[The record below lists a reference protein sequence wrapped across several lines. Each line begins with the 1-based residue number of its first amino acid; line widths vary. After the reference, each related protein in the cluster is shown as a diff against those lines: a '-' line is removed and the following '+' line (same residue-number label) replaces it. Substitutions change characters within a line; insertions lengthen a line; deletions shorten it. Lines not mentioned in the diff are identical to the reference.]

1 MTVRKLW
8 RLWGLVLVAGVLA
21 ALALPDLTSPND
33 APTVRAT
40 RQRAQL
46 PALAPLPRPADPAP
60 ALATLSQSTI
70 WGPLPPRAASGAAS
84 DGEAS
89 LPKWSLS
96 GFYEISG
103 TKFVIVSFEKL
114 VRPSQQLKVADKLP
128 DGSRIVQIEPDRVR
142 VRAPSPSAAT
152 DGASAPTSQW
162 LPITPGL
169 PIPASKRHR

>member
-21 ALALPDLTSPND
+21 ALALPDSTTSND

-40 RQRAQL
+40 RQPAQL
-46 PALAPLPRPADPAP
+46 PALAPSPLPADPAP

-70 WGPLPPRAASGAAS
+70 WGPLPPRAASGAAGK
-84 DGEAS
+84 GEAPP
-89 LPKWSLS
+89 PKWSLS

-142 VRAPSPSAAT
+142 VRVPAPEAPAE
-152 DGASAPTSQW
+152 GASAPTSLW

-169 PIPASKRHR
+169 PMPTGKRRR